1 MIRALGL
8 TRIHRHGGATVTAL
22 DGLDLTVA
30 RGEFVALMGPSGS
43 GKSTLL
49 QLLGC
54 LDTPSAGGYWL
65 DGTAVAGLDEPAL
78 ARVRNRRIGF
88 VFPASHFVDYLDL
101 ADNVALPGL
110 YGPGPGPGRRRA
122 LALLDAVGLG
132 ERCDHLPAALS
143 GGERQRAAIARAL
156 FNGPDLILA
165 DEPTGNLDAANAA
178 QVLDLLASLNARG
191 LTLVMVTHDPG
202 VARRAGRV
210 LHLAAGRLAPAPGA
224 AR

>member
-1 MIRALGL
+1 MIRVEGL
-8 TRIHRHGGATVTAL
+8 TRIHRHGEGTVTAL
-22 DGLDLTVA
+22 DALDLVVA

-54 LDTPSAGGYWL
+54 LDTPSAGRYWL
-65 DGTAVAGLDEPAL
+65 DGTAVAGLDEHAL
-78 ARVRNRRIGF
+78 AQVRHRRIGF
-88 VFPASHFVDYLDL
+88 VFQASHFVDYLDL

-110 YGPGPGPGRRRA
+110 YGQGPLAGRA
-122 LALLDAVGLG
+122 HAVALLDAVGLG
-132 ERCDHLPAALS
+132 QRCDHLPAALS

-178 QVLDLLASLNARG
+178 QILDLLGGLNANG
-191 LTLVMVTHDPG
+191 MTLVMVTHDPL
-202 VARRAGRV
+202 VASRAGQV
-210 LHLAAGRLAPAPGA
+210 LRLKAGRLVDPPGMT
-224 AR
+224 R